1 MTKKKTKGIAF
12 VDDLKAAPWNPREVS
27 EAALSALGYSLSEF
41 GDISGIVYSADS
53 GYLLCGH
60 QRLRV
65 LREKHNGKLKL
76 EEGAIVTPDGERF
89 PIRIISGWGDAKE
102 KAANVAANSELIAG
116 RFTPELTGVLE
127 EIKTEL
133 PELTDSLRLLN
144 IFPEP
149 FDANEEWEGMPEFQQ
164 KQLDCYKR
172 IVVSFMTEKD
182 YKAFVA
188 LIGQNLTEKTKS
200 IWYPK
205 RDQDQLGRDL
215 KYTDEP

>member
-1 MTKKKTKGIAF
+1 MTKKKTKGITS

-60 QRLRV
+60 QRLRA
-65 LREKHNGKLKL
+65 LREKHNGKLKV

-116 RFTPELTGVLE
+116 RFTPELESVLE
-127 EIKTEL
+127 DINATLPDLSVELRLGALNPIPL
-133 PELTDSLRLLN
+133 PEEYADLDAECRELN
-144 IFPEP
+144 GKE
-149 FDANEEWEGMPEFQQ
+149 D
-164 KQLDCYKR
+164 
-172 IVVSFMTEKD
+172 
-182 YKAFVA
+182 A
-188 LIGQNLTEKTKS
+188 LITINVPIRHKDTVCEWLANGESANGIGMGKGVM
-200 IWYPK
+200 K
-205 RDQDQLGRDL
+205 RCGLL
-215 KYTDEP
+215 